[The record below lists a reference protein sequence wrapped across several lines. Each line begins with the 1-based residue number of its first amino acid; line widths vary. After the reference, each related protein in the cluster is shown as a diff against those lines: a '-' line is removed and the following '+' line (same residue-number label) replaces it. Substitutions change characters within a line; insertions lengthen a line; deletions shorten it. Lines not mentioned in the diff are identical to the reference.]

1 MRLFAK
7 ENTEFVIGQ
16 TVSAQISWSHNVL
29 LLDKC
34 KDQEERLWYA
44 KKSLEFG
51 WSVRMLEHQIEY
63 KQYEIRQSMNI
74 PDDVLLQD
82 YNIFKKFLKCFL

>member
-1 MRLFAK
+1 MKKFFL
-7 ENTEFVIGQ
+7 ENQDIKLAQ
-16 TVSAQISWSHNVL
+16 SMSALTCWANNVL

-63 KQYEIRQSMNI
+63 KQYEIRQSMII